1 MSVKPFRW
9 SAHALANL
17 AAREIPRAEADQT
30 LADPERVETVS
41 QSRTIYMR
49 RYHDAR
55 LGQQMLLRAI
65 VQDEEEHRLVI
76 TVYITSKIGKYMK
89 GASS

>member
-1 MSVKPFRW
+1 MKPFRW

-30 LADPERVETVS
+30 LAAPERVETVS
-41 QSRTIYMR
+41 ESRTIYMR
-49 RYHDAR
+49 RYQDAR
-55 LGQQMLLRAI
+55 FGQQMLLRA
-65 VQDEEEHRLVI
+65 VVEEEQEHRLVI
-76 TVYITSKIGKYMK
+76 TLYITSKIGKYMK

>member
-1 MSVKPFRW
+1 MKPFRW

-17 AAREIPRAEADQT
+17 DAREIPRAEADQA
-30 LADPERVETVS
+30 LAAPERVETVT

-49 RYHDAR
+49 RYHDPR
-55 LGQQMLLRAI
+55 LGQQMLLRA
-65 VQDEEEHRLVI
+65 VVEEEQEHRLVI

-89 GASS
+89 GVSP